1 MTDFESW
8 APRSARAWRLRE
20 VPNEVAVKSAKEV
33 ATAEEAA
40 YIVALAGSKELE
52 EVRDA
57 ATAAGGALVDRQA
70 VSRFRET
77 VEAALQGQ
85 EAGDESLL
93 SGASLAELCFLKYG
107 KYYDM
112 SIKHVTMNK
121 GSMRRWV
128 SLNLYVGYVG
138 QRTFPYSQDEYID
151 KLDSIATMLNAW
163 NQVDYVRE
171 FFAEPPIPRR
181 GLPSRPRVD
190 TAVSLR
196 LNKSPTWDDAL
207 ADEFFSY

>member
-1 MTDFESW
+1 
-8 APRSARAWRLRE
+8 
-20 VPNEVAVKSAKEV
+20 
-33 ATAEEAA
+33 
-40 YIVALAGSKELE
+40 
-52 EVRDA
+52 
-57 ATAAGGALVDRQA
+57 
-70 VSRFRET
+70 
-77 VEAALQGQ
+77 
-85 EAGDESLL
+85 
-93 SGASLAELCFLKYG
+93 
-107 KYYDM
+107 M